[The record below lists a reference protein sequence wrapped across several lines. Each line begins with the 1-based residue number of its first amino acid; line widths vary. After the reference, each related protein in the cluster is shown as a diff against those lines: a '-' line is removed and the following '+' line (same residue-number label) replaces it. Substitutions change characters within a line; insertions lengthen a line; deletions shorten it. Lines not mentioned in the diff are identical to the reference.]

1 MKTITGVLMMSALVL
16 PSAPAS
22 AQGHLQYQIERI
34 ADYALTIAADAL
46 GELVEERADRQRDD
60 RQDRQRGPGARDD
73 RGPEFTDTFTRTI
86 RLGRNGRVEL
96 ENLSGDLEVT
106 GGAGEDVRITA
117 TKKVRTRDESAGRG
131 ALNATEIEVNER
143 AGVVT
148 VSARPTRGR
157 FGSVEVDYIISVPS
171 GSNVSLKT
179 ISGDVTVKNI
189 AGDVRLSTTS
199 GDVVVAD
206 AQPRALDIEV
216 ISGDVSLERVD
227 SERIRIDSVAGD
239 ITFIG
244 KLAKTGRYDLSSHS
258 GDIQVIPEGSAD
270 FDLEAA
276 TFSGDVNSD
285 FALKLR
291 GAIPNN
297 FGPSGRGPR
306 RNNNVRG
313 SVNDG
318 GAALVLKSFSGDI
331 LITKR

>member
-60 RQDRQRGPGARDD
+60 RQDRRGTRDD
-73 RGPEFTDTFTRTI
+73 RGPEFTDTFTRTV

-96 ENLSGDLEVT
+96 ENLSGDVEVT
-106 GGAGEDVRITA
+106 GGSGEDVRITA
-117 TKKVRTRDESAGRG
+117 TKRIRARDESAGRG
-131 ALNATEIEVNER
+131 ALNATIIEVNER

-148 VSARPTRGR
+148 ISAQPTRGR
-157 FGSVEVDYIISVPS
+157 FGSVEVDYLISVPT
-171 GSNVSLKT
+171 GTNVSLKT
-179 ISGDVTVKNI
+179 ISGDLTVRNI
-189 AGDVRLSTTS
+189 AGDLRLNSTS
-199 GDVVVAD
+199 GDVVVSD
-206 AQPRALDIEV
+206 AKPRGLDIEV
-216 ISGDVSLERVD
+216 VSGDVSLERVD
-227 SERIRIDSVAGD
+227 SERVQVEAVSGD
-239 ITFIG
+239 IVLIG
-244 KLAKTGRYDLSSHS
+244 KLAKTGRYDLSTHS
-258 GDIQVIPEGSAD
+258 GDIQVIPEGNAD

-276 TFSGDVNSD
+276 TFSGDVSSD

-291 GAIPNN
+291 GVIPNN

-331 LITKR
+331 LLTKR